1 MATDGEGACGQE
13 ALISSD
19 SRRNGQEE
27 KRLRVFGDA
36 KLTRPDDFEGRPAD
50 GATQPN
56 TPPAWREKKTQ
67 KMAAVA
73 QFLGKRFQPSL
84 AEVLVLSLGCRD
96 KSSVFNEI
104 IFFASARTDLEN

>member
-1 MATDGEGACGQE
+1 MTTDGAGAGGQE

-36 KLTRPDDFEGRPAD
+36 RFTRPDDFEGRPAH
-50 GATQPN
+50 GATRPN
-56 TPPAWREKKTQ
+56 TPPAWRGKKNKTQ
-67 KMAAVA
+67 KMAAAA

-84 AEVLVLSLGCRD
+84 AEVLVLSLGLGD
-96 KSSVFNEI
+96 KSSVF
-104 IFFASARTDLEN
+104 